1 MNVSRLPDRTP
12 AGVGNIGTP
21 MPKHLP
27 RPPESTVSVAI
38 SRCRGV
44 AWHWGANQRPL
55 RHLPG
60 HGVLDRGFDEDAA
73 RDLIEEC
80 PDC

>member
-12 AGVGNIGTP
+12 AGVGNTGTQMPQTPTQASRKHGLSRHQSVPWRGIGEPT
-21 MPKHLP
+21 
-27 RPPESTVSVAI
+27 SA
-38 SRCRGV
+38 RCATCR
-44 AWHWGANQRPL
+44 
-55 RHLPG
+55 G